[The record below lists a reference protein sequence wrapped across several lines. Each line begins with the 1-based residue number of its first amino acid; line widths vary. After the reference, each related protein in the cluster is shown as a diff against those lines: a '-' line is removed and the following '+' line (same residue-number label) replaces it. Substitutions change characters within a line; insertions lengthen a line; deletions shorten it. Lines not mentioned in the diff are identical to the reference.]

1 MAKGDQALTGFGYSA
16 GSVTFGTAAPSL
28 IAPGGAE
35 TAPSYSTSDSA
46 VCTVDATSG
55 ALRLLAAGDCEV
67 TATAASTANYNEA
80 AATFTVTVLPAGN
93 LVLNVAAP
101 IATDNIVNIAEKAA
115 GFEIGGD
122 TGTETGVGV
131 TVTVGTTELS
141 ATSADVAG
149 TAAWSVQV
157 PANAAYIAGT
167 SVAVSVSA
175 SKTGYTAPSDVTR
188 DLAVDLVAPTAPA
201 YTAPGSLQVGE
212 AIAAMN
218 PAGGTG
224 IDEYSAAGLPSG
236 LTIDST
242 TGAIS
247 GTPDAVGGGGRRDGD
262 GERQRRQHRHGRH
275 RVPGGGEGRPG
286 ASPGSATRPPR

>member
-1 MAKGDQALTGFGYSA
+1 M
-16 GSVTFGTAAPSL
+16 

-35 TAPSYSTSDSA
+35 TAPSYATSDSA

-80 AATFTVTVLPAGN
+80 AVTFTVTVLPAGN

-122 TGTETGVGV
+122 TGTEADVDV

-141 ATSADVAG
+141 ATSADVDG

-157 PANAAYIAGT
+157 PANAAYIGRHER
-167 SVAVSVSA
+167 
-175 SKTGYTAPSDVTR
+175 GGDR
-188 DLAVDLVAPTAPA
+188 
-201 YTAPGSLQVGE
+201 VGFQDRVHR
-212 AIAAMN
+212 
-218 PAGGTG
+218 P
-224 IDEYSAAGLPSG
+224 
-236 LTIDST
+236 
-242 TGAIS
+242 
-247 GTPDAVGGGGRRDGD
+247 GRRGAHP
-262 GERQRRQHRHGRH
+262 EHRPDRAHGADLHGPRLI
-275 RVPGGGEGRPG
+275 EGRRG
-286 ASPGSATRPPR
+286 HYGH